1 MLAERA
7 KDRDSVNSI
16 KAKLFT
22 EIFIPLFAIITLIS
36 VTIYFTIKAIEIL
49 YNKEHNTDNVN
60 IIYLYTFS
68 GINLLVD
75 ILCITMFIIRRKDIF
90 LEKKLNILPQLSL
103 DDSIHSNGEFG
114 QLHDDDM
121 EDDFYA
127 TGHNSDP
134 FVGGGDGVMMSHI
147 NDDTL
152 IITEKKNLN
161 MVSAFAHIGKVN
173 VYIVVTIYVYAY
185 MCLHIHAC
193 VYVLRIYACMRICA
207 CVYIHA

>member
-114 QLHDDDM
+114 QLNDDDM

-127 TGHNSDP
+127 KGHNSDP
-134 FVGGGDGVMMSHI
+134 FESGGGDDGNGIKI

-161 MVSAFAHIGKVN
+161 MVSAFAHIGKATMYTYSN
-173 VYIVVTIYVYAY
+173 
-185 MCLHIHAC
+185 
-193 VYVLRIYACMRICA
+193 
-207 CVYIHA
+207 YIHVCV